1 MRKNATNLMPCALAT
16 VLVLALAGT
25 AWGQTTA
32 IKGLIVGR
40 NGPDMIIRAA
50 RS

>member
-25 AWGQTTA
+25 AWGQKTTP
-32 IKGLIVGR
+32 KTPIVGWVT
-40 NGPDMIIRAA
+40 
-50 RS
+50 S